1 MEKWK
6 TNGLVR
12 TKKGVW
18 AGRKSSGSKSY
29 FYQWVKEIE
38 HVSSILPGDIVLTGY
53 PYDEGVRRN
62 QGRQGSQ
69 YAPESIKSALAKT
82 AFQNRILDFG
92 DVLAEDEVM
101 ENGQK
106 VLSDITKKVIE
117 KGGIPINIG
126 GGHDIAFASGSG
138 AMNYAKDHRLT
149 LGITNFDAHF
159 DLRKPIGE
167 GNSGTPFY
175 QLSQLAKSKNFKF
188 LYTVLGIQKQ
198 ANSHDLFQTAE
209 HLEVKYLMDDKMNE
223 QSVIAHIS
231 DLASKVDKLYV
242 SIDLDVLNSSYAP
255 GVSAINPFGIS
266 PKLLLFGLTELIKTG
281 KVCAIDI
288 AEMNP
293 TYDVDG
299 RTAKLAA
306 YLINHICDL
315 FLSLGHEG

>member
-1 MEKWK
+1 
-6 TNGLVR
+6 VR

-18 AGRKSSGSKSY
+18 AGRKSSGSKLY
-29 FYQWVKEIE
+29 FYQWVKEID
-38 HVSSILPGDIVLTGY
+38 HVSSILPGDIVLVGY

-62 QGRQGSQ
+62 QGRPGSK

-82 AFQNRILDFG
+82 AFQNRILDLG
-92 DVLAEDEVM
+92 DIHADDEVI
-101 ENGQK
+101 ESGQK
-106 VLSDITKKVIE
+106 VLSEITMQVIR
-117 KGGIPINIG
+117 KGALPINIG

-138 AMNYAKDHRLT
+138 AMNYAMDQHLT
-149 LGITNFDAHF
+149 LGIINFDAHF
-159 DLRKPIGE
+159 DLRKPIDE

-175 QLSQLAKSKNFKF
+175 QLSQLAQSRNLKF

-198 ANSHDLFQTAE
+198 ANSHDLFQTAD
-209 HLEVKYLMDDKMNE
+209 HLHVKYLMDDKMAE
-223 QSVIAHIS
+223 ESVKDFIA
-231 DLASKVDKLYV
+231 DLASRVDKLYV

-266 PKLLLFGLTELIKTG
+266 PNLLLFALTELMETG
-281 KVCAIDI
+281 KVCAVDI

-293 TYDVDG
+293 TCDVDG

-315 FLSLGHEG
+315 FLSFRHES